1 MKKINIYNCGP
12 TLFDYVHIGC
22 YRIFVLSDI
31 IDKHF
36 QDKKYIIKHGMNVMD
51 IDDKI
56 LEYQK
61 DKNFS
66 TEIYYNAIKEEYKYL
81 NMNYPNNETR
91 TTKDIV
97 KFEKVIDKLLDKG
110 IAYIK
115 DSGIYLNLSKIDN
128 YGKITNINIKKENNI
143 VKLDKENGF
152 DPSLWKFKDD
162 SFFVEY
168 KGKKGRPGWDIQC
181 AANCAIDMDGKI
193 DYQFCGFNDVTHY
206 ENNKV
211 IIENSSNI
219 YPSKWI
225 LVRYI
230 NFVDETPY
238 FYMKDYIENGYSRQV
253 LKYALYS
260 IKYSTS
266 FDFDKNHLSTSKKD
280 VDKINELY
288 QKTIKLNEFEDNE
301 TLTYILKQFNNI
313 DVLIEDLKIPQ
324 ILGNIFKIYNI
335 YKKEKIG
342 KKQNE
347 KIKELLEYLN
357 KRLDFLY

>member
-1 MKKINIYNCGP
+1 MNNINIYNCGP

-22 YRIFVLSDI
+22 YRIFVLADL

-36 QDKKYIIKHGMNVMD
+36 QDKGYEIKHGMNVMD

-56 LEYQK
+56 LEFQK
-61 DKNFS
+61 DKSFS
-66 TEIYYNAIKEEYKYL
+66 TNTYYNAVKKEYKYL

-91 TTKDIV
+91 TSTDIE

-115 DSGIYLNLSKIDN
+115 ESGIYLNLNKIDN
-128 YGKITNINIKKENNI
+128 YGEITNININKEKNI
-143 VKLDKENGF
+143 VNLDKNNGC
-152 DPSLWKFKDD
+152 DPALWKFRED
-162 SFFVEY
+162 SFYVEY

-181 AANCAIDMDGKI
+181 ATNCVLNMDGKI

-219 YPSKWI
+219 YPTKWI

-230 NFVDETPY
+230 NFVDDTPY

-266 FDFDKNHLSTSKKD
+266 FDFDKKHLFTSEKD
-280 VDKINELY
+280 VDKLNELY
-288 QKTIKLNEFEDNE
+288 QKTINMKEFENNE
-301 TLTYILKQFNNI
+301 QLKTTLKKFDNI
-313 DVLIEDLKIPQ
+313 DKLIEDLKIPQ

-335 YKKEKIG
+335 YKKNRVGE
-342 KKQNE
+342 KQNKE
-347 KIKELLEYLN
+347 VKKILEYLN
-357 KRLDFLY
+357 ERLDFLY